1 MRNAYRMNSY
11 WNEPELTARTMVDGW
26 SHTGDLA
33 YRDAEGYLYLAD
45 RLRDM
50 VLVNAVNCYTVDIEN
65 VLTAHQAVRAAIV
78 VGLPDARTGEA
89 VHAAVVRRPSI
100 EVGGADVSEAELCRL
115 VRDELGAYETPKS
128 VLFLDEIPV
137 TRAGKPDKN
146 VVRDLI
152 SAALEQN

>member
-1 MRNAYRMNSY
+1 VRNSYRMNCY
-11 WNEPELTARTMVDGW
+11 WNEPELTAKTMIDGW

-33 YRDAEGYLYLAD
+33 YQDAEGYVYLAD

-65 VLTAHQAVRAAIV
+65 VLTGHQAVRAASV

-89 VHAAVVRRPSI
+89 VHAAVVRRP
-100 EVGGADVSEAELCRL
+100 GAEVSEAELRRL
-115 VRDELGAYETPKS
+115 VRDELGDYETPKS

-137 TRAGKPDKN
+137 TRAGKPNKN
-146 VVRDLI
+146 TVRDLI
-152 SAALEQN
+152 SASREQDG